1 MSAAPRYMQVA
12 DALIS
17 DIATDRY
24 PVGTLLPSEHELSD
38 RYGVSRHT
46 LREAMRRVAERGL
59 ISRKQGIGTQ
69 VTSRTADTRYVA
81 SINALEDLFEYTQ
94 QTRLDVIA
102 ERIIS
107 ADGELAAFLG
117 CKPGQ
122 RWLSFETRRYP
133 IDGKLPIAHMTSYVS
148 PAFEGIRDHLH
159 EEGVSIYRL
168 LQQHYDA
175 HIADVRQ
182 RAEAIALVPR
192 DRRPARNRARRPRAA
207 RLPPLHRRRR
217 PPRDG
222 LGERP
227 PRRPLHARHRLA
239 PGLAPRGLTTPQQ
252 RGLARNTRVRPRCCR
267 PDPVCCGPAQARI
280 RSAAFSPIM
289 IVAAF
294 VLPRVIVG
302 MTDASATRRPS
313 TP

>member
-1 MSAAPRYMQVA
+1 VSAAPRYVQVA
-12 DALIS
+12 DALIR
-17 DIATDRY
+17 DIETDRY

-46 LREAMRRVAERGL
+46 LREAMRRLAERGL
-59 ISRKQGIGTQ
+59 ISRKQGIGTR

-107 ADGELAAFLG
+107 ADAELAGFLG

-122 RWLSFETRRYP
+122 RWLCFETRRYP
-133 IDGKLPIAHMTSYVS
+133 IDGALPIAHMTSYLS

-182 RAEAIALVPR
+182 RAEAIALSPGI
-192 DRRPARNRARRPRAA
+192 AA
-207 RLPPLHRRRR
+207 L
-217 PPRDG
+217 
-222 LGERP
+222 
-227 PRRPLHARHRLA
+227 LA
-239 PGLAPRGLTTPQQ
+239 
-252 RGLARNTRVRPRCCR
+252 
-267 PDPVCCGPAQARI
+267 
-280 RSAAFSPIM
+280 
-289 IVAAF
+289 
-294 VLPRVIVG
+294 
-302 MTDASATRRPS
+302 TDAGAPALRVSRLYTDADGRLVTASVNIHPGDRFTLVTGWRLDWHPAG
-313 TP
+313 